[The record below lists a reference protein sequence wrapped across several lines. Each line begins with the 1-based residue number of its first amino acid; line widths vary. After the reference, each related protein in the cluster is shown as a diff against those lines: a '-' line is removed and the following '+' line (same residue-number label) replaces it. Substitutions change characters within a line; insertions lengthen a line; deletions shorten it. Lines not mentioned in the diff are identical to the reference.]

1 MDIKITA
8 ELYYIGTQ
16 LPNYGNPK
24 KIYIWISINPF
35 LISSN
40 RITNVKYVQAD
51 YWISKNR
58 FISIQLCLLVWDI
71 HDLIFRCD
79 NHNLIFE

>member
-8 ELYYIGTQ
+8 ELYYIGTR

-24 KIYIWISINPF
+24 IFDSWISINPF
-35 LISSN
+35 LISFK
-40 RITNVKYVQAD
+40 RITNIKYVLAD
-51 YWISKNR
+51 YWISENR
-58 FISIQLCLLVWDI
+58 FISIQLCLLVLDI

-79 NHNLIFE
+79 NHNLIFG